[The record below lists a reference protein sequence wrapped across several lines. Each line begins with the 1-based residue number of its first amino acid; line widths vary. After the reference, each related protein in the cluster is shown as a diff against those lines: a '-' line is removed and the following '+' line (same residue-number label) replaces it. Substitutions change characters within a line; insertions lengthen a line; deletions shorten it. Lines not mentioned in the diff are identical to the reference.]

1 LNFSQLPRLRE
12 NQTWPVDQGTDVKRQ
27 AASLAVILKLIA
39 EFSSKY
45 YIRREWGLRRVRA
58 FSHKGRVDHRPAHGA
73 WSSELA
79 KGGEDP
85 KQYEQNLIHILLEVS
100 QSTSAP
106 TLLSVSARSCTTIC
120 DNRPEKRS
128 ALKRTVHLNAPSL
141 DYDLNKVRSDTAA
154 ACKIIAPLPCSV
166 LSSGK
171 ERCHMA
177 KDKQQKHSVAER
189 KAASAKMKRKEFEK
203 ELAKLQVELT
213 RLQTWVQAT
222 GARIIVVFEGRDTAG
237 KGGVIS
243 RITSRTSP
251 RVYRHVALPAPS
263 DREKTQVYPQR
274 YIAHFPAAGEIILF
288 DRSWYNRAGVE
299 RVMGFCTEQEA
310 ERFLLVTPAIEREMV
325 VQNGIILR
333 KYFLDIS
340 QDEQR
345 RRFEARIKD
354 PLKHWKLS
362 PMDIESVRRWWDY
375 TAAYQRM
382 IEATH
387 TPEAPWYIVPAD
399 DKRRARLNLI
409 RHLLDSIP
417 YKKVHAD
424 LPKIPKSQLRP
435 KGATE
440 SLGPGVPIPS
450 HY

>member
-1 LNFSQLPRLRE
+1 
-12 NQTWPVDQGTDVKRQ
+12 
-27 AASLAVILKLIA
+27 
-39 EFSSKY
+39 
-45 YIRREWGLRRVRA
+45 
-58 FSHKGRVDHRPAHGA
+58 
-73 WSSELA
+73 
-79 KGGEDP
+79 
-85 KQYEQNLIHILLEVS
+85 
-100 QSTSAP
+100 
-106 TLLSVSARSCTTIC
+106 
-120 DNRPEKRS
+120 
-128 ALKRTVHLNAPSL
+128 
-141 DYDLNKVRSDTAA
+141 
-154 ACKIIAPLPCSV
+154 
-166 LSSGK
+166 
-171 ERCHMA
+171 MA
-177 KDKQQKHSVAER
+177 KDNQKKRDVAG
-189 KAASAKMKRKEFEK
+189 APSKMKRKEFEK

-243 RITSRTSP
+243 RITARTSP

-274 YIAHFPAAGEIILF
+274 YIAHFPAAGEIVLF

-299 RVMGFCTEQEA
+299 RVMGFCTEEQA
-310 ERFLLVTPAIEREMV
+310 KRFLLVTPAIEREIV

-354 PLKHWKLS
+354 PVKHWKLS

-375 TAAYQRM
+375 TAAYQQM
-382 IEATH
+382 IEATD
-387 TPEAPWYIVPAD
+387 TPETPWYIVPAD

-417 YKKVHAD
+417 YKKVRAD
-424 LPKIPKSQLRP
+424 LPKIPQSQPRP

-440 SLGPGVPIPS
+440 ALGAGKPIPG
-450 HY
+450 YY

>member
-1 LNFSQLPRLRE
+1 
-12 NQTWPVDQGTDVKRQ
+12 
-27 AASLAVILKLIA
+27 
-39 EFSSKY
+39 
-45 YIRREWGLRRVRA
+45 
-58 FSHKGRVDHRPAHGA
+58 
-73 WSSELA
+73 
-79 KGGEDP
+79 
-85 KQYEQNLIHILLEVS
+85 
-100 QSTSAP
+100 
-106 TLLSVSARSCTTIC
+106 
-120 DNRPEKRS
+120 
-128 ALKRTVHLNAPSL
+128 
-141 DYDLNKVRSDTAA
+141 
-154 ACKIIAPLPCSV
+154 
-166 LSSGK
+166 
-171 ERCHMA
+171 MA
-177 KDKQQKHSVAER
+177 KDKQQKHSVAEE
-189 KAASAKMKRKEFEK
+189 KAASPKMRRKEFDK
-203 ELAKLQVELT
+203 ELAKLQIELT
-213 RLQTWVQAT
+213 HLQSWVQAT

-340 QDEQR
+340 QEEQR

-387 TPEAPWYIVPAD
+387 TPEAPWYIVSAD

-440 SLGPGVPIPS
+440 ALGPGVPIPS

>member
-1 LNFSQLPRLRE
+1 
-12 NQTWPVDQGTDVKRQ
+12 
-27 AASLAVILKLIA
+27 
-39 EFSSKY
+39 
-45 YIRREWGLRRVRA
+45 
-58 FSHKGRVDHRPAHGA
+58 
-73 WSSELA
+73 
-79 KGGEDP
+79 
-85 KQYEQNLIHILLEVS
+85 
-100 QSTSAP
+100 
-106 TLLSVSARSCTTIC
+106 
-120 DNRPEKRS
+120 
-128 ALKRTVHLNAPSL
+128 
-141 DYDLNKVRSDTAA
+141 
-154 ACKIIAPLPCSV
+154 
-166 LSSGK
+166 
-171 ERCHMA
+171 MA
-177 KDKQQKHSVAER
+177 KDKQQNHSVAER
-189 KAASAKMKRKEFEK
+189 KAASARMKRKEFEK

-243 RITSRTSP
+243 RITARTNP

-263 DREKTQVYPQR
+263 DREKTQLYIQR
-274 YIAHFPAAGEIILF
+274 YIQHFPAAGEIILF

-299 RVMGFCTEQEA
+299 RVMGFCTEEEA
-310 ERFLLVTPAIEREMV
+310 EHFLFVTPAVERDVV
-325 VQNGIILR
+325 VQNGVILR

-375 TAAYQRM
+375 TAAYRRM

-399 DKRRARLNLI
+399 DKRRARLNVI

-417 YKKVHAD
+417 YKKVHTD
-424 LPKIPKSQLRP
+424 LPKIPKSQPRP

-440 SLGPGVPIPS
+440 ALGPGVPSPS